1 MPTSLGWLV
10 GVVDAAMQGWTPH
23 DKETAVARTGLRCE
37 DTQGSGLVDTSNSK
51 KAVVG
56 GNVDD
61 RPFSARRIKE
71 SRATPGA
78 AKAAFGDLE
87 QRTAD
92 YEEGFVD
99 GALSATKMAADR
111 LGKACGQ
118 VLELEGIIRRRDAAI
133 GELQREK
140 AKILEDQKRRM
151 MATLL
156 MLEQKYDEFDAEM
169 EGQLRA
175 KEAAAMV
182 EAEAQRKA
190 QLAEMAANYATEAE
204 QKASRRRKRRRMR
217 GRGRARVKEKGG
229 SVQLNPATEEGQEGG
244 AGQETK
250 NAAAVNG
257 IEVEVSSKVREE

>member
-1 MPTSLGWLV
+1 MWTTDLSAHGESRNRALLREQLRQPSGTWSRGRQTTDRSTVMPTSPEWLV

-99 GALSATKMAADR
+99 GALSATKLAADR

-118 VLELEGIIRRRDAAI
+118 VLELEDIIRRRDAAI
-133 GELQREK
+133 G
-140 AKILEDQKRRM
+140 
-151 MATLL
+151 
-156 MLEQKYDEFDAEM
+156 
-169 EGQLRA
+169 
-175 KEAAAMV
+175 
-182 EAEAQRKA
+182 
-190 QLAEMAANYATEAE
+190 
-204 QKASRRRKRRRMR
+204 
-217 GRGRARVKEKGG
+217 
-229 SVQLNPATEEGQEGG
+229 
-244 AGQETK
+244 
-250 NAAAVNG
+250 
-257 IEVEVSSKVREE
+257 

>member
-1 MPTSLGWLV
+1 
-10 GVVDAAMQGWTPH
+10 MQGWSPH
-23 DKETAVARTGLRCE
+23 DEEKAAARTGLHCE
-37 DTQGSGLVDTSNSK
+37 DAQGSGIVDRRI
-51 KAVVG
+51 VLDGGVG
-56 GNVDD
+56 S
-61 RPFSARRIKE
+61 RPFSAHVTR
-71 SRATPGA
+71 RATPEA

-92 YEEGFVD
+92 YERGFVD
-99 GALSATKMAADR
+99 GALSATKMAAGR
-111 LGKACGQ
+111 LRKAWAGQ
-118 VLELEGIIRRRDAAI
+118 VLELEEMIRRRDAAI

-169 EGQLRA
+169 EGQLRT

-229 SVQLNPATEEGQEGG
+229 SVQLNLAAEEGQEGG

-257 IEVEVSSKVREE
+257 IEVEVSSKVGEE